1 MSLHVHANGL
11 HNRVYCVYCK
21 PRINNWNYEQT
32 LFSIQT
38 CLFSCAAFQSVYL
51 MQAWVIVGLRT
62 CVCTG
67 RLEKRKDAVVRG
79 TRTKPASLS
88 RAGVE
93 STGVG
98 DGRDWANKGRLC
110 FWTEHVVC
118 DQWSADR
125 ESKHSSNSL
134 HNPWPLSQGCRMIG
148 ACPSKVLCQ
157 VARDCPPSPCKPV
170 SQDSKVNFS
179 SFSAEY
185 TCTVSQNPRN
195 DNTEKQN
202 YAEV

>member
-79 TRTKPASLS
+79 NSDKASVIEPCGSGEHGGGGWERLGEQRATLFLNRARCVWPVERRQRVEALIKLSSQSLASLTRVS
-88 RAGVE
+88 DDRGMPVK
-93 STGVG
+93 SLVSSCQ
-98 DGRDWANKGRLC
+98 RL
-110 FWTEHVVC
+110 
-118 DQWSADR
+118 
-125 ESKHSSNSL
+125 
-134 HNPWPLSQGCRMIG
+134 
-148 ACPSKVLCQ
+148 
-157 VARDCPPSPCKPV
+157 
-170 SQDSKVNFS
+170 S
-179 SFSAEY
+179 SFAL
-185 TCTVSQNPRN
+185 
-195 DNTEKQN
+195 
-202 YAEV
+202 